1 MDVCRC
7 DGTPLGDS
15 DHCPLCGC
23 EEYEERGDCPEARRE
38 RDEVISDDV

>member
-7 DGTPLGDS
+7 DGTPLGNS

-23 EEYEERGDCPEARRE
+23 EEYEERGDCEHARADKVRADS
-38 RDEVISDDV
+38 DE